1 MGRKT
6 KSKEKQNK
14 LKRSQMPIFIGLNE
28 CNKIKFF
35 ANLLDFIVTIIIIEG
50 IRSKQRFGE
59 NKMTRNEAKLE
70 LFKVNRKIEKKVT
83 EYANELGQYNKSI
96 VMREL
101 QLLWDRKDIIKK
113 FI

>member
-1 MGRKT
+1 
-6 KSKEKQNK
+6 
-14 LKRSQMPIFIGLNE
+14 
-28 CNKIKFF
+28 
-35 ANLLDFIVTIIIIEG
+35 
-50 IRSKQRFGE
+50 
-59 NKMTRNEAKLE
+59 MTRNEAKLE

-101 QLLWDRKDIIKK
+101 QLLWDKKDILKK